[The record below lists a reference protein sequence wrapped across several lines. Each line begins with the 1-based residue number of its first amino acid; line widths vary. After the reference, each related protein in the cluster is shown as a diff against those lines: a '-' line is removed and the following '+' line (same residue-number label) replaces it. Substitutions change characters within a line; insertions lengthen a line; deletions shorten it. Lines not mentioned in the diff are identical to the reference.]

1 MSVAA
6 ALLLTGTFAWQS
18 ISQTALNEKI
28 EEVNPGG
35 RLHDDFDGTNKD
47 VYVENFGDTPIFARV
62 RLDEYM
68 EIGAGAGLK
77 TGAPDYDSK
86 KTTPV
91 KAGSDIND
99 MSTWVTHIPG
109 ATAENDPFHKYVEW
123 EMGGSTIY
131 MPTFNKNKDSLKA
144 DINGTYE
151 GTTPDDDTHYDDY
164 HAYKSGEQKT
174 EDAIYDNDD
183 NTIDEGNSAV
193 NPDNI
198 TTVKETHETK
208 LTLNAEVM
216 TMQEWIDAGAK
227 PGPYWVYDTDGW
239 AYWAQAIEP
248 NTSTGLLLNGLNQ
261 LSVPDDDWYYGIN
274 VVGQFSSLGDWG
286 TAEGNDGFFG
296 DDAGAKPTDKAVFLL
311 NQAAGY
317 KLKVTVSAA
326 DSATTVK
333 LGESL
338 QMSAEV
344 TIGGKKHAN
353 QEVTW
358 SVVRKNSGDT
368 NISESGLLTVGA
380 DDVVGA
386 KLLIQAI
393 STVDNTTLGTYEVQ
407 VESSWDTSG
416 VGNITPGSME
426 TATIDG
432 KDWYVLAREG
442 NKALIWAKEMEM
454 TFGENG
460 IGTFDGTA
468 STTNNNSGDNVW
480 KTSDVRE
487 WLNDTYYNTSIP
499 TLQNHVV
506 ETTINTRK
514 DFTSSEWIETQDKV
528 FLLSEADLFGTF
540 NYEATSEAKDYTYG
554 TSQLVTDINMRKC
567 VSPIDRYWSRS
578 PGRSSTALITCR
590 SVYGIPWDS
599 SYYVI
604 INGGVGVRPAM
615 WINLAQ

>member
-1 MSVAA
+1 MATKKRKLISAITAVAVSA
-6 ALLLTGTFAWQS
+6 AILLGGTYAWQS

-28 EEVNPGG
+28 VEVNPGG

-86 KTTPV
+86 KATPV
-91 KAGSDIND
+91 KVGTDIND
-99 MSTWVTHIPG
+99 MSTWTTHIPG
-109 ATAENDPFHKYVEW
+109 ANSTNDPFHKYVEW

-164 HAYKSGEQKT
+164 HAYRPGEQKT

-198 TTVKETHETK
+198 TAVEEQHTAKT
-208 LTLNAEVM
+208 TLNATVM

-248 NTSTGLLLNGLNQ
+248 DTSTGLLLNGLNQ
-261 LSVPDDDWYYGIN
+261 LSVPDDDWYYAIN
-274 VVGQFSSLGDWG
+274 VVGQFASLGDWG

-296 DDAGAKPTDKAVFLL
+296 DDAGAKPTDEAVFLL

-317 KLKVTVSAA
+317 KLKVTVSAKG
-326 DSATTVK
+326 DATTAK
-333 LGESL
+333 LGETL

-380 DDVVGA
+380 DEIVGG
-386 KLLIQAI
+386 KLEVRAI
-393 STVDNTTLGTYEVQ
+393 SLVDNTTIGTYEVQ

-416 VGNITPGSME
+416 VGNITPGSTQ

-432 KDWYVLAREG
+432 IEWYVLAKKGNERLLLSKDVLEQRAFDIDNNAWEG
-442 NKALIWAKEMEM
+442 
-454 TFGENG
+454 
-460 IGTFDGTA
+460 
-468 STTNNNSGDNVW
+468 
-480 KTSDVRE
+480 SDVQTYLNGD
-487 WLNDTYYNTSIP
+487 WLTGKAILNA
-499 TLQNHVV
+499 HA
-506 ETTINTRK
+506 
-514 DFTSSEWIETQDKV
+514 IETVIHTHKKPDGDSWTDSNDKV
-528 FLLSEADLFGTF
+528 FLLSQADVYGTTFGIA
-540 NYEATSEAKDYTYG
+540 NEPAKVNDYTLG
-554 TSQLVTDINMRKC
+554 KQGIVVPEGMKATNGQWWL
-567 VSPIDRYWSRS
+567 RS
-578 PGRSSTALITCR
+578 PDQGLPGSGVVTEDGTVSSRTISRPC
-590 SVYGIPWDS
+590 GI
-599 SYYVI
+599 
-604 INGGVGVRPAM
+604 RPAM
-615 WINLAQ
+615 WIDLAQ

>member
-1 MSVAA
+1 MATKKRKLVSAITAVAVSA
-6 ALLLTGTFAWQS
+6 AILLGGTYAWQS

-28 EEVNPGG
+28 VEVNPGG

-86 KTTPV
+86 KATPV
-91 KAGSDIND
+91 KVGTDIND
-99 MSTWVTHIPG
+99 MSTWTTHIPG
-109 ATAENDPFHKYVEW
+109 ANSTNDPFHKYVEW
-123 EMGGSTIY
+123 EMGGQTVY
-131 MPTFNKNKDSLKA
+131 MPTFNKNKDSLAA

-151 GTTPDDDTHYDDY
+151 GTAKGDDTHYDDY
-164 HAYKSGEQKT
+164 HAYRPGEQKT

-198 TTVKETHETK
+198 TTQNETHTAK
-208 LTLNAEVM
+208 TTLNAPVM

-248 NTSTGLLLNGLNQ
+248 DTSTGLLLNGLNQ
-261 LSVPDDDWYYGIN
+261 LSVPDDDWYYAIN
-274 VVGQFSSLGDWG
+274 VVGQFASLGDWG

-296 DDAGAKPTDKAVFLL
+296 DDAGAKPTDDAVFLL

-317 KLKVTVSAA
+317 KLKVTVSAKG
-326 DSATTVK
+326 DATTAK
-333 LGESL
+333 LGETL

-380 DDVVGA
+380 DEIVGG
-386 KLLIQAI
+386 KLEVRAI
-393 STVDNTTLGTYEVQ
+393 SLVDNTTIGTYEVQ

-416 VGNITPGSME
+416 VGNITPGSTQ

-432 KDWYVLAREG
+432 IEWYVLAKKGNERLLLSKDVLEQRAFDIDNNAWEG
-442 NKALIWAKEMEM
+442 
-454 TFGENG
+454 
-460 IGTFDGTA
+460 
-468 STTNNNSGDNVW
+468 
-480 KTSDVRE
+480 SDVQTYLNGD
-487 WLNDTYYNTSIP
+487 WLTGKAILNA
-499 TLQNHVV
+499 HA
-506 ETTINTRK
+506 
-514 DFTSSEWIETQDKV
+514 IETVIHTHKKPDGDSWTDSNDKV
-528 FLLSEADLFGTF
+528 FLLSQADVYGTTFGIA
-540 NYEATSEAKDYTYG
+540 NEPAKVNDYTLG
-554 TSQLVTDINMRKC
+554 KQGIVVPEGMKATNGQWWL
-567 VSPIDRYWSRS
+567 RS
-578 PGRSSTALITCR
+578 PDQGLPGSGVVTEDGTVSSRTISRPC
-590 SVYGIPWDS
+590 GI
-599 SYYVI
+599 
-604 INGGVGVRPAM
+604 RPAM
-615 WINLAQ
+615 WIDLAQ

>member
-1 MSVAA
+1 MATKKRKLISAITAVAVSA
-6 ALLLTGTFAWQS
+6 AILLGGTYAWQS
-18 ISQTALNEKI
+18 ISQQALNEKI
-28 EEVNPGG
+28 VEVNPGG
-35 RLHDDFDGTNKD
+35 RLHDDYDGTNKD

-86 KTTPV
+86 KATPV
-91 KAGSDIND
+91 KVGTDIND

-109 ATAENDPFHKYVEW
+109 KTAENDPFHKYVEW

-164 HAYKSGEQKT
+164 HAYSVGEQKT

-183 NTIDEGNSAV
+183 NAVDEGESAV

-198 TTVKETHETK
+198 TTQNETHTAK
-208 LTLNAEVM
+208 TTLNATVM

-239 AYWAQAIEP
+239 AYWAEAIEP
-248 NTSTGLLLNGLNQ
+248 DTSTGLLLNGLNQ
-261 LSVPDDDWYYGIN
+261 LSVPDDDWYYAIN
-274 VVGQFSSLGDWG
+274 VVGQFASLGDWG

-296 DDAGAKPTDKAVFLL
+296 DDAGAKPTDEAVFLL

-333 LGESL
+333 LGETL

-353 QEVTW
+353 QNVTW

-380 DDVVGA
+380 DEIVGG
-386 KLLIQAI
+386 KLEVRAI
-393 STVDNTTLGTYEVQ
+393 SLVDNTTIGTYEVQ

-416 VGNITPGSME
+416 VGNITPGSTQ

-432 KDWYVLAREG
+432 IEWYVLAKKGNERLLLSKDVLEQRAFDIDNNAWEG
-442 NKALIWAKEMEM
+442 
-454 TFGENG
+454 
-460 IGTFDGTA
+460 
-468 STTNNNSGDNVW
+468 
-480 KTSDVRE
+480 SDVQTYLNGD
-487 WLNDTYYNTSIP
+487 WLTGKAILNA
-499 TLQNHVV
+499 HA
-506 ETTINTRK
+506 
-514 DFTSSEWIETQDKV
+514 IETVIHTHKKPDGDSWTDSNDKV
-528 FLLSEADLFGTF
+528 FLLSQADVYGTTFGIA
-540 NYEATSEAKDYTYG
+540 NEPAKVNDYTLG
-554 TSQLVTDINMRKC
+554 KQGIVVPEGMKATNGQWWL
-567 VSPIDRYWSRS
+567 RS
-578 PGRSSTALITCR
+578 PDQGLPGSGVVTEDGTVSSRTISRPC
-590 SVYGIPWDS
+590 GI
-599 SYYVI
+599 
-604 INGGVGVRPAM
+604 RPAM
-615 WINLAQ
+615 WIDLAQ